1 MTANSPPPRLRQR
14 VLSSGGWSLAR
25 TAITATT
32 QFATLIVLLRLLD
45 TEDFG
50 ELSVVMV
57 VLTLT
62 QAFTQTGVDLALVRE
77 RGDISRYLN
86 PFFSLQ
92 VMRGFALGAIVALFA
107 WPMAI
112 WQETPILA
120 EYLLLASLVPVLEGF
135 RGVSALTYLRNLE
148 QKVPTI
154 VEGTCAI
161 LSLISLTLLALWLRS
176 PWAVLINQL
185 FATGLRSFSYHLV
198 GTRAHFSRN
207 IKPLR
212 PFFRFGLGYNM
223 AQTSGTL
230 IDTLDR
236 LLIGRHLGLSTL
248 GLYDRSVTLANY
260 GLYLLPQFYSTVVA
274 PAFAG
279 LLNDRVQF
287 WRVARKFLLWV
298 SFAGAVLAGLVR
310 IFDIVVLSLVAGDK
324 GDDLLPFFRILLL
337 CALLP
342 GISWLATGMLD
353 VLGRP
358 QLRAVINGIHATVVV
373 IGLAIVLP
381 YGELWA
387 ACAVVAA
394 GGGLSTILALF
405 FLWQQVPKAGRPSP
419 TDAAETPSRRERASS
434 ASS

>member
-1 MTANSPPPRLRQR
+1 MTANPPPPRLRNR

-32 QFATLIVLLRLLD
+32 QFATLIVLLRLLE

-77 RGDISRYLN
+77 RGEITRFLN

-92 VMRGFALGAIVALFA
+92 VIRGAALGAVVALA
-107 WPMAI
+107 AYPMAL
-112 WQETPILA
+112 WQGAPVLA
-120 EYLLLASLVPVLEGF
+120 EYLLLASLVPILEGL
-135 RGVSALTYLRNLE
+135 RGVSALVYLRNLD

-154 VEGTCAI
+154 IEGSCAI

-185 FATGLRSFSYHLV
+185 FATGLRSLSYHLV
-198 GTRAHFSRN
+198 GTRSRFTKDL
-207 IKPLR
+207 KPLR
-212 PFFRFGLGYNM
+212 PFFRFGVGYNL

-236 LLIGRHLGLSTL
+236 LLIGRHLGLSQL

-260 GLYLLPQFYSTVVA
+260 GLYLLPQFYSTVVV

-279 LLNDRVQF
+279 LLNDRAQF

-298 SFAGAVLAGLVR
+298 SFGGAVLAGLVR
-310 IFDIVVLSLVAGDK
+310 VFDTVVLSLVAGEK

-337 CALLP
+337 CAVLR

-358 QLRAVINGIHATVVV
+358 QLRAVINAVHAAVVV

-387 ACAVVAA
+387 ACVVVAV
-394 GGGLSTILALF
+394 GGGLSTILALC
-405 FLWQQVPKAGRPSP
+405 FLWRQVPRAGSA
-419 TDAAETPSRRERASS
+419 DSAQEAATSHGRERISS
-434 ASS
+434 ARS